1 MTELKSTLTQRTAT
15 GVAWVGAFQV
25 TKQLLQVVS
34 VSVLARY
41 VPPAAY
47 GLVAMSALLTNLL
60 ETVRDLGTRYAMV
73 RERELPDDL
82 VSTVFWLNCILGATT
97 SLLLVG
103 LSWPAARFFHE
114 PQVAPVIQF
123 VSLSFFLGALG
134 VVPTAMLNRAMA
146 FRKIAYGQTAGAI
159 CGTAVAIAMAVA
171 GGKVWSLVFGT
182 LANTLVT
189 TVAMWIYAPVRIRA
203 VFRPREASHI
213 FRFGI
218 HLTGSIL
225 MNYFSRNTDNL
236 LVGRYLGT
244 TPLGFYQM
252 GYMLMTYP
260 LQNFTTLV
268 GQVVYPALAKFPDDL
283 NRLRAAY
290 LRTCRLI
297 ALPIFPVMLG
307 LAVTAPD
314 FVRVFLGAR
323 WMAVA
328 PLLIIFA
335 PLGAAQALYGT
346 VGLIYNTQGRPDIQ
360 LRWTAFASVM
370 YVLSFVTGLRWGI
383 VGVASAYAVMWTALM
398 VPSFVIPFRLIHLS
412 GKQFMQTLWPIIW
425 SSLAMAVVSWTW
437 LQALRRTGIHSAP
450 LELVS
455 TSMVGASAYIAL
467 LLWRKPI
474 VLSDLANT
482 LQGLPHPLAKRCA
495 DRLSKLARRARG
507 PELGVP
513 DPS

>member
-171 GGKVWSLVFGT
+171 GGKVWRLVFGT

-189 TVAMWIYAPVRIRA
+189 TVAM
-203 VFRPREASHI
+203 
-213 FRFGI
+213 
-218 HLTGSIL
+218 
-225 MNYFSRNTDNL
+225 
-236 LVGRYLGT
+236 
-244 TPLGFYQM
+244 
-252 GYMLMTYP
+252 
-260 LQNFTTLV
+260 
-268 GQVVYPALAKFPDDL
+268 
-283 NRLRAAY
+283 
-290 LRTCRLI
+290 
-297 ALPIFPVMLG
+297 
-307 LAVTAPD
+307 
-314 FVRVFLGAR
+314 
-323 WMAVA
+323 
-328 PLLIIFA
+328 
-335 PLGAAQALYGT
+335 
-346 VGLIYNTQGRPDIQ
+346 
-360 LRWTAFASVM
+360 
-370 YVLSFVTGLRWGI
+370 
-383 VGVASAYAVMWTALM
+383 
-398 VPSFVIPFRLIHLS
+398 
-412 GKQFMQTLWPIIW
+412 
-425 SSLAMAVVSWTW
+425 
-437 LQALRRTGIHSAP
+437 
-450 LELVS
+450 
-455 TSMVGASAYIAL
+455 
-467 LLWRKPI
+467 
-474 VLSDLANT
+474 
-482 LQGLPHPLAKRCA
+482 
-495 DRLSKLARRARG
+495 
-507 PELGVP
+507 
-513 DPS
+513 